1 MKVTAFLIK
10 YGEIAIKGKNRYMFE
25 DALMKQIRHAMAP
38 VGDFKVRK
46 ESGRMFVEA
55 QDEFDYDEAVEAL
68 QRVFGIVGICPMVIE
83 ENKDMEHLTET
94 VIKFIDEQYPVKD
107 FTFKVHARR
116 GDKQFPLDSMA
127 INMEIGGQLLDAFEG
142 IKVDVHHPQVMVNIE
157 VRKYI
162 YIYSQEIKGPGGMPV
177 GTNGKAKVIDLAKIV
192 AKYAGPINLHV
203 VNFTDIQLAIYEKC
217 PHEELTIIMRRY
229 MMKIAEHFA
238 NEGGSL
244 ALITGE
250 SIGQVA
256 SQTIHNLAIT
266 NEVCNM
272 PVFRPCI
279 GMDKQEIVDIA
290 EKIGTFETS
299 IQPFEDCCTI
309 FVAKHP
315 VTKGKTEA
323 SSESN
328 ESSKGFERSRL
339 SILISDLA
347 STT

>member
-157 VRKYI
+157 VRNISISILRK
-162 YIYSQEIKGPGGMPV
+162 SKDQVGMAKSEPMEKANALLSGGIDSPV
-177 GTNGKAKVIDLAKIV
+177 AGYMIAKRGVHIDATYFHAPPYTSERAKQKVIDLAKIV

-203 VNFTDIQLAIYEKC
+203 VTL
-217 PHEELTIIMRRY
+217 
-229 MMKIAEHFA
+229 
-238 NEGGSL
+238 
-244 ALITGE
+244 
-250 SIGQVA
+250 
-256 SQTIHNLAIT
+256 QT
-266 NEVCNM
+266 
-272 PVFRPCI
+272 F
-279 GMDKQEIVDIA
+279 
-290 EKIGTFETS
+290 S
-299 IQPFEDCCTI
+299 
-309 FVAKHP
+309 
-315 VTKGKTEA
+315 
-323 SSESN
+323 
-328 ESSKGFERSRL
+328 
-339 SILISDLA
+339 
-347 STT
+347 

>member
-177 GTNGKAKVIDLAKIV
+177 GTNGKAMFYYPEESTVQLQ
-192 AKYAGPINLHV
+192 
-203 VNFTDIQLAIYEKC
+203 DI
-217 PHEELTIIMRRY
+217 
-229 MMKIAEHFA
+229 
-238 NEGGSL
+238 
-244 ALITGE
+244 
-250 SIGQVA
+250 
-256 SQTIHNLAIT
+256 
-266 NEVCNM
+266 
-272 PVFRPCI
+272 
-279 GMDKQEIVDIA
+279 
-290 EKIGTFETS
+290 
-299 IQPFEDCCTI
+299 
-309 FVAKHP
+309 
-315 VTKGKTEA
+315 
-323 SSESN
+323 
-328 ESSKGFERSRL
+328 
-339 SILISDLA
+339 
-347 STT
+347 